1 MNEKTLIR
9 LALLLAFILGWTWGS
24 RPEPAAAQGGA
35 AQALQLV
42 NGVRAE
48 YGLTPF
54 TYNPQLAAA
63 AQQQANWMAA
73 TALYLHNHGG
83 STPQT
88 RAAAAGYGGAVS
100 ENIVG
105 GTDLTPRQG
114 VIWWRNSAI
123 HFNTMIS
130 TRYTEAGTAVA
141 QGNDQTFY
149 VLVVG
154 NPSGGPP
161 PSAQAAQPESAPA
174 YVAPIVLA
182 KPGEDGSIVHTVGEG
197 HTLWAIAA
205 RYEVPLDRLLLYNN
219 LSEDAYL
226 QPGDQLLIQLAEGQE
241 PPPTPTPP
249 ATHVVREGETAWTIA
264 ARYRLS
270 LDEILWLNGLSENE
284 FLQPGDE
291 VVIRLL
297 PGQTPPPTPT
307 PQLTHI
313 VRSGETL
320 WEIALSYNLTL
331 EQLLAWNGLAQNDM
345 IREGQELY
353 IRPPATAVPSPP
365 TSTPPPATTTATPS
379 LEETAVSPSL
389 TPTFTPLPALAAAG
403 TPSLSPTLPP
413 PAPSSPAGPNLP
425 LLLAAILAGV
435 GVTALA
441 AAAVIAIRRQP

>member
-1 MNEKTLIR
+1 MKRKTITR
-9 LALLLAFILGWTWGS
+9 LALLLTFLLGWEWAN
-24 RPEPAAAQGGA
+24 RPAPAAAQGA
-35 AQALQLV
+35 AQVLQLV

-48 YGLTPF
+48 YDLTPF
-54 TYNPQLAAA
+54 TYNGQLAAA

-73 TALYLHNHGG
+73 TAQYLHNHGG

-88 RAAAAGYGGAVS
+88 RAAAAGYGGVVS

-105 GTDLTPRQG
+105 GADLTPRQG
-114 VIWWRNSAI
+114 VIWWRNSAV

-141 QGNDQTFY
+141 HGNDQTFY

-154 NPSGGPP
+154 NPSDSPP
-161 PSAQAAQPESAPA
+161 PAGANQPQSAPA

-182 KPGEDGSIVHTVGEG
+182 EPRADGSIVHTVGEG

-226 QPGDQLLIQLAEGQE
+226 QPGDELLIQLAEGQA

-249 ATHVVREGETAWTIA
+249 ATHIVREGETAWTIA

-270 LDEILWLNGLSENE
+270 LDEILWLNGLSEND

-291 VVIRLL
+291 IAIRLL

-313 VRSGETL
+313 VQSGETL
-320 WEIALSYNLTL
+320 WAIALSYNLTL
-331 EQLLAWNGLAQNDM
+331 DQVLAWNGLEQNAM

-353 IRPPATAVPSPP
+353 IRPPATAVPPTDTPSPP
-365 TSTPPPATTTATPS
+365 PTATMTPGA
-379 LEETAVSPSL
+379 TAVTSGE
-389 TPTFTPLPALAAAG
+389 TPTPLSALAAV
-403 TPSLSPTLPP
+403 TSPKEPTTQPLDQTSDP
-413 PAPSSPAGPNLP
+413 PAPGHPNLS

-441 AAAVIAIRRQP
+441 TAAVIAMRRQP